1 LDWPRRSVC
10 VCVCAGS
17 PTCTNLTCIKWQERV
32 MAPPSRDS
40 VGRVVAM
47 MIGLIGGAGVGLY
60 LQSKLI
66 EEERAARAIRLRA
79 RMERLK
85 VLCNFAPSLPPSFL
99 PHALYVEDNIAG
111 PCSLKY
117 IHTNTTT
124 IIHRRERQQ

>member
-1 LDWPRRSVC
+1 
-10 VCVCAGS
+10 
-17 PTCTNLTCIKWQERV
+17 

-85 VLCNFAPSLPPSFL
+85 VLCTLAPSLPPSFL
-99 PHALYVEDNIAG
+99 THTLYV
-111 PCSLKY
+111 
-117 IHTNTTT
+117 
-124 IIHRRERQQ
+124 

>member
-1 LDWPRRSVC
+1 
-10 VCVCAGS
+10 
-17 PTCTNLTCIKWQERV
+17 

-85 VLCNFAPSLPPSFL
+85 VLSNLAPSLAPSSIT
-99 PHALYVEDNIAG
+99 H
-111 PCSLKY
+111 CMCR
-117 IHTNTTT
+117 T
-124 IIHRRERQQ
+124 ILRVLVH